1 MLLKN
6 QETKTKNKIM
16 KKIFKELV
24 SDANEINEQTF
35 VGVVAFFAMV
45 FILIVDVITGIWG
58 KELIIKEFIFDGF
71 MIITLGVFGITTAG
85 RIMSNKKNNQ
95 DEDNKDSES
104 RD

>member
-1 MLLKN
+1 
-6 QETKTKNKIM
+6 M